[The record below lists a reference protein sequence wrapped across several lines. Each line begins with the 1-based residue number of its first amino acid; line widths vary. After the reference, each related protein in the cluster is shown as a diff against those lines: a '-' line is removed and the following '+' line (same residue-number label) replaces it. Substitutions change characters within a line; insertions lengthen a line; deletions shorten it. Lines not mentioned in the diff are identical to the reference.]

1 MTDHATPTLS
11 TCRDDVR
18 EIVATRLGISA
29 QDLDEDTTLER
40 LGLDSLLLAET
51 VTAVEDRYRAPVDV
65 LALTDHL
72 SPMTPLSAV
81 LDELARAAHSSG
93 N

>member
-1 MTDHATPTLS
+1 MTDHATPTS
-11 TCRDDVR
+11 GTCRDDIK
-18 EIVATRLGISA
+18 EIVAARLRIA
-29 QDLDEDTTLER
+29 VQDMDENTTLER

-65 LALTDHL
+65 LALTDRL
-72 SPMTPLSAV
+72 TPTTPLSVV
-81 LDELARAAHSSG
+81 LDQLARAAHPSG

>member
-1 MTDHATPTLS
+1 MTDHATPTPD
-11 TCRDDVR
+11 TCRDDIK
-18 EIVATRLGISA
+18 EIVAARLRITV
-29 QDLDEDTTLER
+29 QDMDENTTLER

-72 SPMTPLSAV
+72 SPTTPLSAV
-81 LDELARAAHSSG
+81 LDELARAAHPSG